1 MSYEIYYKRA
11 FIKVGEK
18 YIPVLQYGSNNCFDV
33 IYTSRGARDIPEKNW
48 GNWRHMK
55 EGKSPIVCTRQEITL
70 LAAGFAKPNSYGEL
84 PFKARG
90 THFKSEL
97 EAMHWFDNGV
107 KTARTVE
114 EYSELGNTVHVR
126 VYVGNGESKT
136 YPVKTSAE
144 LLSMLEVMKN
154 DNPWVGFSSRELIL
168 PKPTRVTRPKKEVE
182 SFWTVYV
189 EGYGYLK
196 KRTARRIIQTS
207 LPQYAKKFRTAN
219 QAQKVM
225 EALAPKY
232 KNTEFSARLVKE
244 KAVL

>member
-11 FIKVGEK
+11 FIKVGAK
-18 YIPVLQYGSNNCFDV
+18 YIPVLQHGSNNCWE
-33 IYTSRGARDIPEKNW
+33 TSWKGRDIPEKYWSNW
-48 GNWRHMK
+48 IHTK
-55 EGKSPIVCTRQEITL
+55 EGRGPIIATRDEITRY
-70 LAAGFAKPNSYGEL
+70 AVEFCDTTNYGGDL

-90 THFKSEL
+90 RQFGSSM
-97 EAMHWFDNGV
+97 EAMRWFDNGV

-126 VYVGNGESKT
+126 TYVGNGESKT

-144 LLSMLEVMKN
+144 LLSMLEVLKN
-154 DNPWVGFSSRELIL
+154 DNPWVGFSSRELLL
-168 PKPTRVTRPKKEVE
+168 PKPTRVTRPKKEVD

-196 KRTARRIIQTS
+196 KRTARRIFQTGS
-207 LPQYAKKFRTAN
+207 PQYAKKFKTAN

-232 KNTEFSARLVKE
+232 KDIEFSARLVKE